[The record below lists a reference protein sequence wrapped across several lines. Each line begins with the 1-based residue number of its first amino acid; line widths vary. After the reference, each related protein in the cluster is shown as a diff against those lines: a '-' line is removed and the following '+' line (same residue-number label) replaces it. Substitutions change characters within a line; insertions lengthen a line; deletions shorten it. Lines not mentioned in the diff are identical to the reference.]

1 MMKVRICVVSRDIL
15 ELRPLRQ
22 ILLDPDNNDKVDTD
36 IETFTSLK
44 MSDLVRRHNLS
55 EDLSSQIQA
64 QLLQKAEG
72 TFPWIGYAVNELL
85 TKATTVQVL
94 EAPEELPT
102 ALPSLYSR
110 MIRNIPVEKLHTCIS
125 ILRWVALAVRTL
137 TVHELAD
144 AVEWHVPSEL
154 TPDQAAQDYI
164 SMCKSLIFLQCGR
177 VVLVHQSVK
186 DYLLRTHPDD
196 DPLVES
202 VRVKKAESHLAMADR
217 CIKVLAGD
225 SALVDYANLYWPE
238 HAKQCGKLASPWIL
252 ANDHFFGRGSETR
265 KNWWHFYEKG
275 PHGHRL
281 MDYGRNPPK
290 LHMACSIGFTQ
301 WVEDILSSKRWL
313 LKPWKRSIN
322 HSNSRKGLATPLH
335 LAVHGFHPETV
346 EHLLAM
352 GADPNRKFRKL
363 WSAFQWLIKL
373 LYKFPTGYSILE
385 RMLACGADVNHLLAG
400 AIHKRDFRLLE
411 LAIKH
416 HASLNLPIE
425 GRFGTARQLM
435 CLNRAV
441 QDWNSDDDGTAM
453 IRRLLEAGADPSM
466 RDKEGKTAIQ
476 HARCNNRSM
485 AGRLED
491 ERPKLDEEKLRAI
504 TGLFKEYGYSDV

>member
-1 MMKVRICVVSRDIL
+1 MMSIFLTQGLERQNEDNIIYYFCNSEDDRNSTSTAILRALIWQIVAKRPELASLVSPYFQSPERTEAVLSTPGILLEIFVKLARDLTMTPMVCLIDGLDECEQDSITWLVSHLFGLYRETQMMKVRICVVSRDIL
-15 ELRPLRQ
+15 ELRSSRQ

-36 IETFTSLK
+36 IETFTSLE
-44 MSDLVRRHNLS
+44 MSDLARQHNLS

-72 TFPWIGYAVNELL
+72 TFLWIGYAVNELL

-94 EAPEELPT
+94 EALEELPT

-110 MIRNIPVEKLHTCIS
+110 MIRNISAEKLHTCIS

-164 SMCKSLIFLQCGR
+164 SMCKSLIYLQCGR

-265 KNWWHFYEKG
+265 KIWWHCYRAG
-275 PHGHRL
+275 WDLVWNDVPPRL
-281 MDYGRNPPK
+281 
-290 LHMACSIGFTQ
+290 HIACCIGFTQ
-301 WVEDILSSKRWL
+301 
-313 LKPWKRSIN
+313 
-322 HSNSRKGLATPLH
+322 
-335 LAVHGFHPETV
+335 
-346 EHLLAM
+346 
-352 GADPNRKFRKL
+352 
-363 WSAFQWLIKL
+363 
-373 LYKFPTGYSILE
+373 
-385 RMLACGADVNHLLAG
+385 
-400 AIHKRDFRLLE
+400 
-411 LAIKH
+411 
-416 HASLNLPIE
+416 
-425 GRFGTARQLM
+425 
-435 CLNRAV
+435 
-441 QDWNSDDDGTAM
+441 
-453 IRRLLEAGADPSM
+453 
-466 RDKEGKTAIQ
+466 
-476 HARCNNRSM
+476 
-485 AGRLED
+485 
-491 ERPKLDEEKLRAI
+491 
-504 TGLFKEYGYSDV
+504 